1 MLENIR
7 ARWEPV
13 TSGFLIRF
21 SLDPFCSNALI
32 ISVLFSHLSW
42 IVELLRPT
50 FRRASVSLFFL
61 MFYFSIY
68 YKFLFGTQNILF
80 VNVTMFSLY

>member
-7 ARWEPV
+7 TRWDPV

-32 ISVLFSHLSW
+32 ILVLFLHLSW
-42 IVELLRPT
+42 IVEFLRPT